1 MQLLIQP
8 DLFDVFRELIQPIG
22 TEIYLKPAENYVT
35 IDRPVDFY
43 TILESARRKN
53 ETAIGYFL
61 EENRKIALNP
71 VKTEKIGFYHYDKII
86 VLSDEH

>member
-1 MQLLIQP
+1 
-8 DLFDVFRELIQPIG
+8 
-22 TEIYLKPAENYVT
+22 
-35 IDRPVDFY
+35 VDFY

>member
-1 MQLLIQP
+1 FLYSH
-8 DLFDVFRELIQPIG
+8 FTKFRE
-22 TEIYLKPAENYVT
+22 YVT